1 VPLFPASYIYI
12 YIYFQFIINYF
23 FILVSSLC
31 SAFLYTYIYIYYILI
46 NVSLIRNRRQELRV
60 ADETTIQV
68 PSSCNC
74 NYALQCITLHHYYD
88 WITADHSWRATQY
101 MTTDATFKYL
111 RDAYKRTLLYPK
123 VRRCKLHTHV
133 HARACTRVCVC
144 ASNSLCMWVSCM
156 CPSALLFAAL
166 PANLIELSRYQR
178 NCRNHTVFRGSWL
191 MISQKAGF
199 SFVLALYL

>member
-1 VPLFPASYIYI
+1 MRRRSKSLQVVTAITRCNALRYI
-12 YIYFQFIINYF
+12 IIMTESRR
-23 FILVSSLC
+23 IIRDVLPSIWRQTRLSSI
-31 SAFLYTYIYIYYILI
+31 FEMHI
-46 NVSLIRNRRQELRV
+46 NVLCFTRIYR
-60 ADETTIQV
+60 
-68 PSSCNC
+68 
-74 NYALQCITLHHYYD
+74 
-88 WITADHSWRATQY
+88 
-101 MTTDATFKYL
+101 
-111 RDAYKRTLLYPK
+111 K